1 MDVCENRQM
10 GVTMISYK
18 IKNVKHFMGKF
29 LTTESFDSFLV
40 EEASVSTYNTFLIDG
55 RQNKAFYTTEEWE
68 DKEIRPYEFTEWK
81 KLRPVCYSLIK
92 GRRTPCA
99 FKFVLHLIP
108 DYVPSI
114 LKDGDTGITP
124 QQIKAFVLTIKYD
137 ETGLTLV
144 TGTSFHTFL
153 RDNSADELWDKA
165 MGRFLDKR
173 EIEYD

>member
-1 MDVCENRQM
+1 
-10 GVTMISYK
+10 
-18 IKNVKHFMGKF
+18 MGKF

-153 RDNSADELWDKA
+153 LDKSADELWDKA